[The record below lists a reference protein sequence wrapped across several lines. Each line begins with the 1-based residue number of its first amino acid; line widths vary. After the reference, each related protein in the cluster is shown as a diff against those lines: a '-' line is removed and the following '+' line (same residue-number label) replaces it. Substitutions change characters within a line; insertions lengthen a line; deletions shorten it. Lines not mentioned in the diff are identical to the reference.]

1 MRRVLPILLPLFFVT
16 ACDGVVALPPGP
28 PGPPGL
34 NAQLRASFP
43 RGGVADTIAVEAIE
57 RLALRAAELVAP
69 NGIAIA
75 AGYIDVAASPR
86 FAAGQ
91 SVAGDPWRGALLGG
105 GSAATLAMPDGQA
118 GAALYSQQ
126 QLLATVST
134 AEIALPDPV
143 AYRRDWARYRIR
155 LVFGTPPGE
164 VETREIAAPEP
175 PPEASPQGRPA
186 S

>member
-1 MRRVLPILLPLFFVT
+1 MRRVLPVLLPLFFVT

-57 RLALRAAELVAP
+57 RVALRAAELVAP
-69 NGIAIA
+69 NGAVIA
-75 AGYIDVAASPR
+75 AGTIDVVASPR
-86 FAAGQ
+86 FATGQ
-91 SVAGDPWRGALLGG
+91 SIAGDPWRGALLGG
-105 GSAATLAMPDGQA
+105 ESLAALTMPQTQA

-155 LVFGTPPGE
+155 LVFGTPPSE
-164 VETREIAAPEP
+164 VESREIAAPEP
-175 PPEASPQGRPA
+175 PPEASP
-186 S
+186 

>member
-1 MRRVLPILLPLFFVT
+1 MRRVLPLLLPLFFVT
-16 ACDGVVALPPGP
+16 ACDGGVALPPGP

-57 RLALRAAELVAP
+57 RVALRAAELVAP
-69 NGIAIA
+69 NGAVIA
-75 AGYIDVAASPR
+75 AGTIDVVASPR
-86 FAAGQ
+86 FATGQ
-91 SVAGDPWRGALLGG
+91 SIAGDPWRGALLGG
-105 GSAATLAMPDGQA
+105 EALAALTMPQTQA

-134 AEIALPDPV
+134 ADIVLPDPV

-155 LVFGTPPGE
+155 LVFGTPPSE

-175 PPEASPQGRPA
+175 PPEASP
-186 S
+186 

>member
-1 MRRVLPILLPLFFVT
+1 
-16 ACDGVVALPPGP
+16 
-28 PGPPGL
+28 
-34 NAQLRASFP
+34 
-43 RGGVADTIAVEAIE
+43 
-57 RLALRAAELVAP
+57 
-69 NGIAIA
+69 
-75 AGYIDVAASPR
+75 
-86 FAAGQ
+86 
-91 SVAGDPWRGALLGG
+91 
-105 GSAATLAMPDGQA
+105 MPDGQA

>member
-1 MRRVLPILLPLFFVT
+1 MRRVLLVLLPLFFVT
-16 ACDGVVALPPGP
+16 ACDGVALPPGP
-28 PGPPGL
+28 SGPPGL

-57 RLALRAAELVAP
+57 RVALRAAELVAP
-69 NGIAIA
+69 NGAVIA
-75 AGYIDVAASPR
+75 AGTIDVVASPR
-86 FAAGQ
+86 FATGQ
-91 SVAGDPWRGALLGG
+91 SIAGDPWRGALLGG
-105 GSAATLAMPDGQA
+105 ESLAALTMPQTQA

-155 LVFGTPPGE
+155 LVFGTPPSE
-164 VETREIAAPEP
+164 VESREIAAPEP
-175 PPEASPQGRPA
+175 PPEASP
-186 S
+186 

>member
-1 MRRVLPILLPLFFVT
+1 MRRVLPVLLPLIFVT
-16 ACDGVVALPPGP
+16 ACDGGGFLPPGP

-34 NAQLRASFP
+34 SAQLRASFP

-69 NGIAIA
+69 NGTVIA
-75 AGYIDVAASPR
+75 AGTIDVVASPR
-86 FAAGQ
+86 FATGQ
-91 SVAGDPWRGALLGG
+91 SVAGDPWRGAMLGG
-105 GSAATLAMPDGQA
+105 GSAAALAMPDVHA

-155 LVFGTPPGE
+155 LAFGTSPGE
-164 VETREIAAPEP
+164 AETREIAAPEP
-175 PPEASPQGRPA
+175 PAQARP
-186 S
+186 

>member
-1 MRRVLPILLPLFFVT
+1 MRRVLPVLLPLFFVT
-16 ACDGVVALPPGP
+16 ACDGVVALP

-57 RLALRAAELVAP
+57 RVALRAAELVAP
-69 NGIAIA
+69 NGTAIA
-75 AGYIDVAASPR
+75 AGTIDVAGSPR
-86 FAAGQ
+86 VAAGQ
-91 SVAGDPWRGALLGG
+91 SVAGDPWRVALLGG
-105 GSAATLAMPDGQA
+105 EALAALTMPQTQA

-155 LVFGTPPGE
+155 LVFGTPPSE
-164 VETREIAAPEP
+164 VESREIAAPEP
-175 PPEASPQGRPA
+175 PPEASP
-186 S
+186 